1 MRSFFELNLNLASPY
16 AAGIDNT
23 VDIIIEENAIK
34 KLFLKPFIV
43 ADDSEN
49 WLWKASSVRFL
60 GHSGV
65 GTWKIST

>member
-1 MRSFFELNLNLASPY
+1 MRSFFELNLNLARPY

-23 VDIIIEENAIK
+23 VDITIAEKAIK

-49 WLWKASSVRFL
+49 WLLNASKVRSL

-65 GTWKIST
+65 GTWNIST

>member
-1 MRSFFELNLNLASPY
+1 MRSFFELNLNLARPY

-23 VDIIIEENAIK
+23 VDITIAEKAIK

-49 WLWKASSVRFL
+49 
-60 GHSGV
+60 
-65 GTWKIST
+65 